1 MYLIILTTNIKT
13 GIVSWYQMNYHTYI
27 NNDKRGTM
35 YIKKHT
41 GKNIKVTDFT
51 KEVIKR
57 AAASIGKSEIKLI
70 SIVME
75 QEFPHIIKALTK
87 ESK

>member
-1 MYLIILTTNIKT
+1 MKE
-13 GIVSWYQMNYHTYI
+13 
-27 NNDKRGTM
+27 
-35 YIKKHT
+35 KKHR
-41 GKNIKVTDFT
+41 GQNIKVTDFT

-57 AAASIGKSEIKLI
+57 AALSMDMSEIKLVSTI
-70 SIVME
+70 ME